1 LTSLF
6 VLLLC
11 NQYHSS
17 WLISLQTKDID
28 LIEAVVGSKTVIELL
43 QRKGDE
49 EIEWDQLFDRAAE
62 LAAGVDISTST
73 LNT

>member
-28 LIEAVVGSKTVIELL
+28 LIEAVDGSKTVIELL

>member
-1 LTSLF
+1 LF
-6 VLLLC
+6 DLLLC
-11 NQYHSS
+11 NQYHSR

-62 LAAGVDISTST
+62 LAAGVDVSTST

>member
-1 LTSLF
+1 LF

-11 NQYHSS
+11 NQYHSR

-62 LAAGVDISTST
+62 LAAGVDVSTST